1 MKKTK
6 IVKLLAAT
14 AMATVLSNA
23 AHSQVT
29 VSGYVEA
36 TYMNAGYSA
45 NAASSPAGTRS
56 LGSESLLKVAGKGK
70 MSNGWGYEAFQ
81 EFESDETFAFH
92 QRYIGIS
99 PTNDI
104 TLFYSFDGQK
114 GSEISGR
121 ITPFVTERNQ
131 DITGQSGIPEYIDI
145 TSGQNFVGFDVM
157 NVGPAGQ
164 LSFVYNPNMDGT
176 SNSGSDRLLPAT
188 KNRQG
193 YSVGYKVTPV
203 AGLTIGAGLT
213 KIDADAA
220 TFQDANAKTL
230 GFSYA
235 QAPFAFGAQRIRQ
248 EGLKTSQAAAQKDEI
263 DIISATY
270 AVNKEITIGGS
281 YATLERSLLGV
292 KQAQDTNS
300 KNIAVA
306 YNLGPVVMS
315 LNYENSYDTAASGT
329 VAPTAG
335 RDVSVTKFKVRAN
348 Y

>member
-1 MKKTK
+1 MNKTK

-36 TYMNAGYSA
+36 TLMNGGFDGAT
-45 NAASSPAGTRS
+45 NAPAGTRS
-56 LGSESLLKVAGKGK
+56 LGSESLIKIASKGK
-70 MSNGWGYEAFQ
+70 MSNGMGYEAFQ
-81 EFESDETFAFH
+81 ELESDETFAFH

-99 PTNDI
+99 PSNDV
-104 TLFYSFDGQK
+104 TLYYSFDGAK

-121 ITPFVTERNQ
+121 VTPFVTERNQ

-145 TSGQNFVGFDVM
+145 TSGQNFVGLDVM
-157 NVGPAGQ
+157 NIGPAGQ
-164 LSFVYNPNMDGT
+164 LSVAFNPNMAGT
-176 SNSGSDRLLPAT
+176 SNTGSDRLLPAT
-188 KNRQG
+188 KTQQG

-213 KIDADAA
+213 KIDADR
-220 TFQDANAKTL
+220 TDFQDANAKTL

-235 QAPFAFGAQRIRQ
+235 SAPFAIGAQRINQ
-248 EGLKTSQAAAQKDEI
+248 EGLKTTQAATQKDEI

-270 AVNKEITIGGS
+270 AASKEITVGAS
-281 YATLERSLLGV
+281 YAKNERTIAGV
-292 KQAQDTNS
+292 KAADETKSYNV
-300 KNIAVA
+300 AVA
-306 YNLGPVVMS
+306 YNLGPVVAS
-315 LNYENSYDTAASGT
+315 LNYENSYDTPASGT
-329 VAPTAG
+329 VAPTSG
-335 RDVSVTKFKVRAN
+335 RDVSITKLKVRAN

>member
-29 VSGYVEA
+29 VSGYVEM
-36 TYMNAGYSA
+36 TYMNGGWDGAT
-45 NAASSPAGTRS
+45 NSPAGTRS
-56 LGSESLLKVAGKGK
+56 LSSESLLKVAGKGK

-81 EFESDETFAFH
+81 EFENDEAATFH
-92 QRYIGIS
+92 QRYIGLS
-99 PTNDI
+99 PTNDV

-121 ITPFVTERNQ
+121 ITPFVTERNA
-131 DITGQSGIPEYIDI
+131 DITAQSGIPEYIDI

-157 NVGPAGQ
+157 NVGPSGQ
-164 LSFVYNPNMDGT
+164 LSFAWNPNMDGT
-176 SNSGSDRLLPAT
+176 GSSGSDRISPAT
-188 KNRQG
+188 KTRQG

-213 KIDADAA
+213 KIDADSAA
-220 TFQDANAKTL
+220 FQDANAKTL
-230 GFSYA
+230 GFTYA
-235 QAPFAFGAQRIRQ
+235 SAPFAIGAQRINQ
-248 EGLKTSQAAAQKDEI
+248 EGLKTSQAATQKDEI

-270 AVNKEITIGGS
+270 AVSKEMTIGGS
-281 YATLERSLLGV
+281 YAKNERTLAGV
-292 KQAQDTNS
+292 KANDETKSYNVG
-300 KNIAVA
+300 VA
-306 YNLGPVVMS
+306 YNLGPVVAS
-315 LNYENSYDTAASGT
+315 LNYENSYDTPASGT
-329 VAPTAG
+329 VTPTSG
-335 RDVSVTKFKVRAN
+335 RDVSITKLKIRAN

>member
-1 MKKTK
+1 MNKTK

-29 VSGYVEA
+29 VSGYVE
-36 TYMNAGYSA
+36 TTFMNGGFDGAI
-45 NAASSPAGTRS
+45 NSPAGTRS
-56 LGSESLLKVAGKGK
+56 LGSESLIKIASKGK
-70 MSNGWGYEAFQ
+70 MSNGMGYEAFQ
-81 EFESDETFAFH
+81 ELESDEAFAFH

-99 PTNDI
+99 PSSDV

-121 ITPFVTERNQ
+121 ITPFVTERNA

-145 TSGQNFVGFDVM
+145 TSSQNFVGFDVM

-164 LSFVYNPNMDGT
+164 LSFAFNPNMAGT

-188 KNRQG
+188 KVQQG
-193 YSVGYKVTPV
+193 YSVGYRVTPV

-213 KIDADAA
+213 KIDADRAD
-220 TFQDANAKTL
+220 FQDANAKTL

-235 QAPFAFGAQRIRQ
+235 SAPFAIGAQRINQ
-248 EGLKTSQAAAQKDEI
+248 EGLKTSQAATQKDEI
-263 DIISATY
+263 NVISATY
-270 AVNKEITIGGS
+270 AASKEITVGGS
-281 YATLERSLLGV
+281 YAKNERTLAGV
-292 KQAQDTNS
+292 KAADETKSYNV
-300 KNIAVA
+300 AVA
-306 YNLGPVVMS
+306 YNLGPVVAS
-315 LNYENSYDTAASGT
+315 LNYENSYDTPASGT
-329 VAPTAG
+329 VAPTSG
-335 RDVSVTKFKVRAN
+335 RDVSITKLKVKAN

>member
-29 VSGYVEA
+29 VSGYVEM
-36 TYMNAGYSA
+36 TYMNGGFNGAT
-45 NAASSPAGTRS
+45 NSPAGTRS

-70 MSNGWGYEAFQ
+70 MSNGMAYEAFQ

-99 PTNDI
+99 PTNDL

-114 GSEISGR
+114 GSEIAGR
-121 ITPFVTERNQ
+121 MTPFVTERNQ

-157 NVGPAGQ
+157 NMGPGGQ
-164 LSFVYNPNMDGT
+164 ISAVYNPNMLGT
-176 SNSGSDRLLPAT
+176 SNSGSDRILPASKT
-188 KNRQG
+188 QQG
-193 YSVGYKVTPV
+193 YSLGYRVTPV
-203 AGLTIGAGLT
+203 TGLTIGAGLT
-213 KIDADAA
+213 KIDADRVD
-220 TFQDANAKTL
+220 FQDANAKTL

-235 QAPFAFGAQRIRQ
+235 SAPFAVGAQRIKQ

-263 DIISATY
+263 DIFSATY
-270 AVNKEITIGGS
+270 AVNKEITLGGS
-281 YATLERSLLGV
+281 MATLERSLSGV
-292 KQAQDTNS
+292 KASVDTKSYNV
-300 KNIAVA
+300 AVA
-306 YNLGPVVMS
+306 YNLGPVVAS
-315 LNYENSYDTAASGT
+315 LNLENSYDTPASGT
-329 VAPTAG
+329 VAPTSG
-335 RDVSVTKFKVRAN
+335 RDVTITKLKVRAN

>member
-1 MKKTK
+1 MNKTK

-29 VSGYVEA
+29 VSGYVE
-36 TYMNAGYSA
+36 TTLMNGGFD
-45 NAASSPAGTRS
+45 NASNSPAGTRS
-56 LGSESLLKVAGKGK
+56 LGSESLIKIASKGK
-70 MSNGWGYEAFQ
+70 MSNGMGYEAFQ
-81 EFESDETFAFH
+81 ELESDETFAFH

-99 PTNDI
+99 PSNDV
-104 TLFYSFDGQK
+104 TLFYSFDGAK

-145 TSGQNFVGFDVM
+145 TSSQNFVGLDVM
-157 NVGPAGQ
+157 NIGPAGQ
-164 LSFVYNPNMDGT
+164 LSVAFNPNMAGT

-188 KNRQG
+188 KTQQG

-213 KIDADAA
+213 KIDADR
-220 TFQDANAKTL
+220 TDFQDANAKTL

-235 QAPFAFGAQRIRQ
+235 SAPFAIGAQRINQ
-248 EGLKTSQAAAQKDEI
+248 EGLKTSQAATQKDEI

-270 AVNKEITIGGS
+270 AASKEITVGAS
-281 YATLERSLLGV
+281 YAKNERTLAGV
-292 KQAQDTNS
+292 KAADETKSYNVA
-300 KNIAVA
+300 IA
-306 YNLGPVVMS
+306 YNLGPVVAS
-315 LNYENSYDTAASGT
+315 LNYENSYDTPASGT
-329 VAPTAG
+329 VAPING
-335 RDVSVTKFKVRAN
+335 RDVSITKLKVRAN

>member
-29 VSGYVEA
+29 VSGYVEM
-36 TYMNAGYSA
+36 TYMNGGYNGA
-45 NAASSPAGTRS
+45 TNSPAGTRS

-92 QRYIGIS
+92 QRFIGLS
-99 PTNDI
+99 PTNDV

-114 GSEISGR
+114 GSEIAGR

-131 DITGQSGIPEYIDI
+131 DVTGQSGIPEYIDI

-157 NVGPAGQ
+157 NVGPSGQ
-164 LSFVYNPNMDGT
+164 LSAVWNPNMDGT
-176 SNSGSDRLLPAT
+176 SNSGSDRILPAT
-188 KNRQG
+188 KKQQG
-193 YSVGYKVTPV
+193 YSLGYKVTPV

-213 KIDADAA
+213 KIDADRVD
-220 TFQDANAKTL
+220 FQDANAKTL

-235 QAPFAFGAQRIRQ
+235 SAPFAIGAQKIKQ
-248 EGLKTSQAAAQKDEI
+248 EGLKTTQAASQKDEI

-281 YATLERSLLGV
+281 YATNERTLAGV
-292 KQAQDTNS
+292 KSSVDTKSYNAA
-300 KNIAVA
+300 IA
-306 YNLGPVVMS
+306 YNLGPVVAS
-315 LNYENSYDTAASGT
+315 LNYENSYDTPASGT
-329 VAPTAG
+329 VAPTSG
-335 RDVSVTKFKVRAN
+335 RDVSITKLKVRAN